1 MRDQL
6 RYALLIA
13 SVVSGLAVFVAFT
26 FYEEPGLGLGHF
38 YYVSII
44 LAALATG
51 PVIGATAAGVA
62 TGMFAAGVLI
72 NPRIPPSEVLTTST
86 GIRFLTYMTVGV
98 VTGYFAKRNR
108 ILMADLA
115 LLAERDALTGL
126 PNTRAF
132 ERAIGERLAREQPFG
147 LIVGD
152 VDALTTGSA
161 GEKLHADDVLREV
174 AARLQRSLLRD
185 PVPQARSPVS
195 AVGRRS
201 IRRASPSRSGRTRRR
216 ARLRARQPEARRR
229 ARPLPPGPRPS
240 PRAMTSSP
248 RSRPTDPPRIR
259 PRRERRRL
267 GTRKQPAAAGH
278 RAEAPDPASPS
289 FRSACPAVEAVNKVD
304 RITP

>member
-51 PVIGATAAGVA
+51 PAIGATAAGVA

-132 ERAIGERLAREQPFG
+132 ERAIGERLAREEPFG

-152 VDALTTGSA
+152 VDALTTGGGRAASDA
-161 GEKLHADDVLREV
+161 EDALREI
-174 AARLQRSLLRD
+174 AGRLPHS
-185 PVPQARSPVS
+185 
-195 AVGRRS
+195 
-201 IRRASPSRSGRTRRR
+201 
-216 ARLRARQPEARRR
+216 
-229 ARPLPPGPRPS
+229 LPPG
-240 PRAMTSSP
+240 
-248 RSRPTDPPRIR
+248 D
-259 PRRERRRL
+259 
-267 GTRKQPAAAGH
+267 H
-278 RAEAPDPASPS
+278 EASVGAYS
-289 FRSACPAVEAVNKVD
+289 F
-304 RITP
+304 

>member
-6 RYALLIA
+6 RYALLVA
-13 SVVSGLAVFVAFT
+13 SAVSGLAVFLALT
-26 FYEEPGLGLGHF
+26 FYEQPGLGLGHF
-38 YYVSII
+38 FYVSII

-51 PVIGATAAGVA
+51 PAIGAAAAGVA
-62 TGMFAAGVLI
+62 TAMFAAGVLI

-174 AARLQRSLLRD
+174 AARLQRSLLPGD
-185 PVPQARSPVS
+185 EVARVGDDEFAVLTHASSAAASSATGSSPTSEASSSRTATIAPSNDQLAAFSSHGSTSHPAASRAS
-195 AVGRRS
+195 APWHQETAS
-201 IRRASPSRSGRTRRR
+201 SRRASCRS
-216 ARLRARQPEARRR
+216 
-229 ARPLPPGPRPS
+229 PRP
-240 PRAMTSSP
+240 
-248 RSRPTDPPRIR
+248 
-259 PRRERRRL
+259 RE
-267 GTRKQPAAAGH
+267 
-278 RAEAPDPASPS
+278 SVIS
-289 FRSACPAVEAVNKVD
+289 FRVPGC
-304 RITP
+304 